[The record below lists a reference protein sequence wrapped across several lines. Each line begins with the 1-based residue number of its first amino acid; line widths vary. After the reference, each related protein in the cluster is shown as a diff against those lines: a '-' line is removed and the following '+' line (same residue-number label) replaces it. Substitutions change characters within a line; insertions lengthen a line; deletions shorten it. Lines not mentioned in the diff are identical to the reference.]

1 MNNIESCYSFG
12 VSQHWTTQILS
23 KKNYPGTKRYI
34 FRWLVFHYHV
44 SFLGVIFFVW
54 QTDRWNI
61 FFPTA
66 LTQLSAPLAQK
77 MMAPFICLG
86 KTSPRSTIRSPFV
99 LCFGGCRFFLN
110 KKPYKCAA
118 SRLKTS
124 QMCCNA
130 AMFYMEI
137 KPHCRIIK
145 NYRR

>member
-1 MNNIESCYSFG
+1 MRNMNNIESCYSFG

-99 LCFGGCRFFLN
+99 LCFGGCRFFF
-110 KKPYKCAA
+110 KQ
-118 SRLKTS
+118 KTL
-124 QMCCNA
+124 QMCSFKTQDFPNVL
-130 AMFYMEI
+130 
-137 KPHCRIIK
+137 
-145 NYRR
+145 